1 MSGIDIGADTV
12 FHFYVNYLDNE
23 MEWVLSKFVKNT
35 KLGWVADNWG
45 QNCHSEG
52 AKQTAE
58 LDGCKC
64 QERKSWFGVRCPAE
78 CSWDPCCPWKH
89 SAEQGHIWP
98 DLLLVVFSYEWMKK
112 WFPVWAVYVLFWG
125 CNYIRETLERCL
137 ACNLSANTCTANFRN
152 SARNSSIFNTYKWYQ
167 EIHNEK
173 LPACRSQSKAYVK
186 RSKGYFYTDLLWML
200 NVVLAGPSPAH
211 RGQEHAGTCHFLLF
225 LRAVVKPA
233 APPVTQKVYWVHLM
247 LVCWPFTRASSG
259 PEVFSHVWATKSEV
273 EGKISPSWATQPIF
287 SWRQWFSELI

>member
-23 MEWVLSKFVKNT
+23 MEWVLSKYVKNT
-35 KLGWVADNWG
+35 KLGWVADNWE

-58 LDGCKC
+58 LDGSKC

-89 SAEQGHIWP
+89 SAEQGHVWP

-173 LPACRSQSKAYVK
+173 LTACLQISIQSVCQEEQRLLLHWPSLDAECGACWTLSSSQRSGACRYMPFS
-186 RSKGYFYTDLLWML
+186 
-200 NVVLAGPSPAH
+200 
-211 RGQEHAGTCHFLLF
+211 
-225 LRAVVKPA
+225 AV
-233 APPVTQKVYWVHLM
+233 
-247 LVCWPFTRASSG
+247 
-259 PEVFSHVWATKSEV
+259 SE
-273 EGKISPSWATQPIF
+273 SCS
-287 SWRQWFSELI
+287 